1 MIMNPNK
8 ANISPEVIASASLQ
22 NQKPGVWIG
31 HVFMESLKINETLDF
46 LKLIG
51 VRVVGIFGEMAVLE
65 LRGGTHIV
73 LKSVKESIT
82 TEVSFDLMVDD
93 LEAQRQELIEHN
105 YQPSEIQKGRVHN
118 AFEVTEPGGNK
129 IRFNNSHVVGIV

>member
-1 MIMNPNK
+1 MNQSK
-8 ANISPEVIASASLQ
+8 ANISAEVVASASLQ

-31 HVFMESLKINETLDF
+31 HVFMETGKIDATLEF

-51 VRVVGIFGEMAVLE
+51 MRSLGRFGEMAILE
-65 LRGGTHIV
+65 LRGGTHLV
-73 LKSVKESIT
+73 LKSVQESVT
-82 TEVSFDLMVDD
+82 AEASFDLMVED

-105 YQPSEIQKGRVHN
+105 YQPSEIQKGRIHS